1 MGLFSSK
8 KDAKIGD
15 DELKFASSLSSAVLQ
30 KPSKKPRYLL
40 YAVFFGFLWLI
51 IWANFA
57 ELDTRV
63 QAQGRVIPSSKVKQI
78 QNLEGGIVKELFVK
92 EGDIVKADQKL
103 LIIDNIK
110 SKGSLEEKKAKYFS
124 LVARAVRLKAE
135 ANAKKFDSTDI
146 SSIVPQEYIESEYNL
161 YLSSRSKLKSKITV
175 FQDQIQQKNNTLA
188 EAKSKLKFASRSI
201 KLIQEEVL
209 MKEPLVRQGIESKPD
224 FLRLKRELGDK
235 KNDYHAVRLSIPR
248 IQAEIREIKNKII
261 STKEEFKNEAREKLS
276 QTLAD
281 VSQTREIK
289 KTLEN
294 EVGRTNVVSPVDGIV
309 KKIEVTTIGQVIKSG
324 NSILEI
330 VPVDDKL
337 LLEVKVKPKDIA
349 FVYPGQEANVKVTAY
364 DFPIYGGLKGEVLSI
379 GADSIIEK
387 SSKGEQSYFLITIK
401 TNKNYVEKD
410 GKKGVI
416 MPGMVVSA
424 DILTG
429 KKTVISYLMKPIT
442 RAKENALKER

>member
-235 KNDYHAVRLSIPR
+235 KNDYHTVRLSIPR

-289 KTLEN
+289 KALEN

-401 TNKNYVEKD
+401 TDKNYVEKD

>member
-1 MGLFSSK
+1 
-8 KDAKIGD
+8 
-15 DELKFASSLSSAVLQ
+15 
-30 KPSKKPRYLL
+30 
-40 YAVFFGFLWLI
+40 
-51 IWANFA
+51 
-57 ELDTRV
+57 
-63 QAQGRVIPSSKVKQI
+63 VI
-78 QNLEGGIVKELFVK
+78 
-92 EGDIVKADQKL
+92 
-103 LIIDNIK
+103 
-110 SKGSLEEKKAKYFS
+110 
-124 LVARAVRLKAE
+124 
-135 ANAKKFDSTDI
+135 
-146 SSIVPQEYIESEYNL
+146 
-161 YLSSRSKLKSKITV
+161 
-175 FQDQIQQKNNTLA
+175 
-188 EAKSKLKFASRSI
+188 
-201 KLIQEEVL
+201 
-209 MKEPLVRQGIESKPD
+209 
-224 FLRLKRELGDK
+224 K
-235 KNDYHAVRLSIPR
+235 KNDYHTVRLSIPR

-281 VSQTREIK
+281 ISQTREIK
-289 KTLEN
+289 KALEN

-401 TNKNYVEKD
+401 TDKNYVEKD

>member
-235 KNDYHAVRLSIPR
+235 KNDYHTVRLSIPR

-281 VSQTREIK
+281 ISQTREIK
-289 KTLEN
+289 KALEN

>member
-235 KNDYHAVRLSIPR
+235 K
-248 IQAEIREIKNKII
+248 K
-261 STKEEFKNEAREKLS
+261 
-276 QTLAD
+276 
-281 VSQTREIK
+281 
-289 KTLEN
+289 
-294 EVGRTNVVSPVDGIV
+294 
-309 KKIEVTTIGQVIKSG
+309 
-324 NSILEI
+324 
-330 VPVDDKL
+330 
-337 LLEVKVKPKDIA
+337 
-349 FVYPGQEANVKVTAY
+349 
-364 DFPIYGGLKGEVLSI
+364 
-379 GADSIIEK
+379 
-387 SSKGEQSYFLITIK
+387 
-401 TNKNYVEKD
+401 
-410 GKKGVI
+410 
-416 MPGMVVSA
+416 
-424 DILTG
+424 
-429 KKTVISYLMKPIT
+429 
-442 RAKENALKER
+442 

>member
-235 KNDYHAVRLSIPR
+235 KNDYHTVRLSIPR

-281 VSQTREIK
+281 ISQTREIK
-289 KTLEN
+289 KALEN

-401 TNKNYVEKD
+401 TDKNYVEKD

>member
-281 VSQTREIK
+281 ISQTREIK
-289 KTLEN
+289 KALEN

-401 TNKNYVEKD
+401 TDKNYVEKD

>member
-40 YAVFFGFLWLI
+40 YAVFFGFSWLI

-281 VSQTREIK
+281 ISQTREIK
-289 KTLEN
+289 KALEN

-401 TNKNYVEKD
+401 TDKNYVEKD

>member
-289 KTLEN
+289 KALEN

>member
-40 YAVFFGFLWLI
+40 YAVFFGFSWLI

-235 KNDYHAVRLSIPR
+235 KNDYHTVRLSIPR

-281 VSQTREIK
+281 ISQTREIK
-289 KTLEN
+289 KALEN

-401 TNKNYVEKD
+401 TDKNYVEKD